1 MTIFMALFD
10 KLANPVQYQSV
21 EAEQLDEIDNVCRH
35 LNSLLNSRRGV
46 LSHMGDYGLP
56 DVEDIYEGLPYSQ
69 QTLAFE
75 VKKLIEKYEPRVKR
89 VNVLAK
95 EINQND
101 CVINLDIQAFLV
113 SGLSLQFSTKF
124 ASGGKANVHKKVAV

>member
-1 MTIFMALFD
+1 MALFD
-10 KLANPVQYQSV
+10 KLANPVRYKSV
-21 EAEQLDEIDNVCRH
+21 EAEQQDELDSVCLH

-46 LSHMGDYGLP
+46 LAHMSDYGLP

-75 VKKLIEKYEPRVKR
+75 VKKLIEKYEPRVR
-89 VNVLAK
+89 SVNVLARD
-95 EINQND
+95 INQSD
-101 CVINLDIQAFLV
+101 CIINLDIQAFLV

-124 ASGGKANVHKKVAV
+124 ASGGKADVNRKVTSYEN

>member
-1 MTIFMALFD
+1 MALFD
-10 KLANPVQYQSV
+10 KLANAVRYKSV
-21 EAEQLDEIDNVCRH
+21 EAEQRDEVDSVCLH

-46 LSHMGDYGLP
+46 LAHMNDYGLP

-75 VKKLIEKYEPRVKR
+75 VKKLIEKYEPRVR
-89 VNVLAK
+89 SVRVLAK
-95 EINQND
+95 DIKQND

-124 ASGGKANVHKKVAV
+124 ATGGKANVHRKATI

>member
-1 MTIFMALFD
+1 MALFD
-10 KLANPVQYQSV
+10 KLANPVRYKSV
-21 EAEQLDEIDNVCRH
+21 EAEQQDELDSVCLH

-46 LSHMGDYGLP
+46 LVHMSDYGLP

-75 VKKLIEKYEPRVKR
+75 VKKLIEKYEPRVR
-89 VNVLAK
+89 SVNVLARD
-95 EINQND
+95 INQSD
-101 CVINLDIQAFLV
+101 CIINLDIQAFLV

-124 ASGGKANVHKKVAV
+124 ASGGKADVNRKVTSYEN

>member
-1 MTIFMALFD
+1 MALFD
-10 KLANPVQYQSV
+10 KLANAVRYKSV
-21 EAEQLDEIDNVCRH
+21 EAEQRDEVDSVCLH

-46 LSHMGDYGLP
+46 LAHMNDYGLP

-75 VKKLIEKYEPRVKR
+75 VKKLIEKYEPRVR
-89 VNVLAK
+89 SVRVLAK
-95 EINQND
+95 DIKQND

-124 ASGGKANVHKKVAV
+124 ATGGKANVHRKAAI

>member
-1 MTIFMALFD
+1 MMALFD
-10 KLANPVQYQSV
+10 KLANAVRYKSV
-21 EAEQLDEIDNVCRH
+21 EAEQRDEVDSVCLH

-46 LSHMGDYGLP
+46 LAHMNDYGLP

-75 VKKLIEKYEPRVKR
+75 VKKLIEKYEPRVR
-89 VNVLAK
+89 SVRVLAK
-95 EINQND
+95 DIKQND

-124 ASGGKANVHKKVAV
+124 ATGGKANVHRKAAI

>member
-1 MTIFMALFD
+1 MALFD
-10 KLANPVQYQSV
+10 KLANPVCYKSV
-21 EAEQLDEIDNVCRH
+21 EAEQREELDSVCLH

-46 LSHMGDYGLP
+46 LVHMSDYGLP

-75 VKKLIEKYEPRVKR
+75 VKKLIEKYEPRVR
-89 VNVLAK
+89 SVNVIAK
-95 EINQND
+95 NINQHD
-101 CVINLDIQAFLV
+101 CVINLEIQAFLV

-124 ASGGKANVHKKVAV
+124 ASGGKADVHRKIASS

>member
-1 MTIFMALFD
+1 MALFD
-10 KLANPVQYQSV
+10 KLANPVSYKSV
-21 EAEQLDEIDNVCRH
+21 EAEQQDELDSVCLH

-46 LSHMGDYGLP
+46 LVHMSDYGLP

-75 VKKLIEKYEPRVKR
+75 VKKLIEKYEPRVR
-89 VNVLAK
+89 SVNVLARD
-95 EINQND
+95 INQSD
-101 CVINLDIQAFLV
+101 CIINLDIQAFLV

-124 ASGGKANVHKKVAV
+124 ASGGKADVNRKVTSYEN

>member
-1 MTIFMALFD
+1 MALFD
-10 KLANPVQYQSV
+10 KLASPVRYNSV
-21 EAEQLDEIDNVCRH
+21 EAEQRDEVESVCLH

-46 LSHMGDYGLP
+46 LSHMSDYGLP

-75 VKKLIEKYEPRVKR
+75 VKKLIEKYEPRVKS
-89 VNVLAK
+89 VIVLAK
-95 EINQND
+95 DIKQND

-113 SGLSLQFSTKF
+113 NGLSLQFSTKF
-124 ASGGKANVHKKVAV
+124 ASGGKASVHRKAMLE

>member
-1 MTIFMALFD
+1 MALFD
-10 KLANPVQYQSV
+10 KLANPVCYKSV
-21 EAEQLDEIDNVCRH
+21 EADQRDEVDSVCLH

-46 LSHMGDYGLP
+46 LAHMSDYGLP

-69 QTLAFE
+69 KTLAFE
-75 VKKLIEKYEPRVKR
+75 VKKLIEKYEPRVR
-89 VNVLAK
+89 SVNVLAK
-95 EINQND
+95 GINQKD

-124 ASGGKANVHKKVAV
+124 ASGGRADVHRKVSN